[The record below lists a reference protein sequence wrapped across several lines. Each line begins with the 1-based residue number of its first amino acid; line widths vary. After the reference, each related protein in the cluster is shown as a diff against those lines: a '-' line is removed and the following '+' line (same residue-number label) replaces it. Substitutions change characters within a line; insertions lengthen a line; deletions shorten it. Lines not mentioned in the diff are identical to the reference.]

1 MMDVNIGRK
10 SIGRAIVGG
19 GSPRGKR
26 GAIAPARPFHRASA
40 GALALALALA
50 AAQLLAAPPP
60 APLTFATG
68 QEAVQALIDAARN
81 NDGAAMLKLFGPEG
95 KDIVQ
100 SGDAAEDKA
109 AREEFARRAAEKM
122 NIVPEPGNPNRAT
135 LVVGEN
141 DWPFPVPLLRSNGR
155 WAFDAA
161 EGRMEILARRIG
173 RNEMNAIEVCRG
185 YVEAQME
192 YAAHD
197 RDANGV
203 LEYAQKIVGS
213 PGKKDGLYWE
223 GEPDTLA
230 PKAFA
235 DAAAVLQAAQG
246 KKPVPYHGY
255 YFHILK
261 AQGPEAPGG
270 AADYLV
276 KNTMIGGFALV
287 AWPDEYAVSGV
298 KTFIVNHLGVVYEK
312 DLGPTTSTMA
322 RTMTVFNPGKGWNK
336 VEGE

>member
-1 MMDVNIGRK
+1 MMDENFG
-10 SIGRAIVGG
+10 SWWGG
-19 GSPRGKR
+19 R
-26 GAIAPARPFHRASA
+26 GAPGPACSFRRGCA
-40 GALALALALA
+40 GAFVLALA
-50 AAQLLAAPPP
+50 AAQLLAAPQS
-60 APLTFATG
+60 APSAFATPD
-68 QEAVQALIDAARN
+68 EAVQALINAAKN
-81 NDGAAMLKLFGPEG
+81 NDSAAMLKLFGPEG

-109 AREEFARRAAEKM
+109 GREEFARRAAEKTTV
-122 NIVPEPGNPNRAT
+122 VPEPGNPNRAT

-141 DWPFPVPLLRSNGR
+141 EWPFPVPLVRGNGR
-155 WAFDAA
+155 WMFDAA
-161 EGRMEILARRIG
+161 EGRLEILARRIG

-203 LEYAQKIVGS
+203 LEYAQKILSS

-230 PKAFA
+230 PKAYA
-235 DAAAVLQAAQG
+235 DAAAALLQGQG

-261 AQGPEAPGG
+261 AQGSDAPGG
-270 AADYLV
+270 AADYVV
-276 KNTMIGGFALV
+276 KGTMIGGFALV

-312 DLGPTTSTMA
+312 DLGPTTSTLA
-322 RTMTVFNPGKGWNK
+322 RQMTVFDPGKGWNK

>member
-1 MMDVNIGRK
+1 MTNRNIWRGRRF
-10 SIGRAIVGG
+10 SGL
-19 GSPRGKR
+19 
-26 GAIAPARPFHRASA
+26 AS
-40 GALALALALA
+40 ALALALGA
-50 AAQLLAAPPP
+50 ACLWAAPPQT
-60 APLTFATG
+60 ASGTFATPD
-68 QEAVQALIDAARN
+68 EAARALITAARN

-100 SGDAAEDKA
+100 SGDAVEDKA
-109 AREEFARRAAEKM
+109 GREEFARRAAQKM
-122 NIVPEPGNPNRAT
+122 KIVIEPGNPNRAT
-135 LVVGEN
+135 LVVGDN
-141 DWPFPVPLLRSNGR
+141 DWPFPLPLVRGNGR
-155 WAFDAA
+155 WAFDTA
-161 EGRMEILARRIG
+161 EGRLQILARRIG

-203 LEYAQKIVGS
+203 LEYAQKIASS

-223 GEPDTLA
+223 GASASLA

-235 DAAAVLQAAQG
+235 DAAAALLLAQG

-261 AQGPEAPGG
+261 AQGPDAPGG
-270 AADYLV
+270 AVDYMV
-276 KNTMIGGFALV
+276 KGTMIGGFALV

-298 KTFIVNHLGVVYEK
+298 KTFLVNHTGVVYEK
-312 DLGPTTSTMA
+312 DLGPTTATQA
-322 RTMTVFNPGKGWNK
+322 RQMSLFNPGKGWSK